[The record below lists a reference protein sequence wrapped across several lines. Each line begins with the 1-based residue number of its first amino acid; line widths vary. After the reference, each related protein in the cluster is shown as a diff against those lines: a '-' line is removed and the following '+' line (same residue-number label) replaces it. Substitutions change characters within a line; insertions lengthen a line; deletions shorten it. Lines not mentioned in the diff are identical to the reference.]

1 MKKKYVLFPYII
13 ISIVGCSTTPQ
24 TDTINH
30 FVEATT
36 YSYIY
41 CKPKSDNCS
50 PNDET
55 YYLKAYNST
64 TDPDKQKDVR
74 NRIISEQMRLIDE
87 EFREYEKK
95 FTANVDI
102 KNFAVHIASIG
113 LSSAATLVGGASTKA
128 IISAIDTGLKST
140 NTNFDSDI
148 LQNKAQNIIKNQMYK
163 DRSEKSL
170 IIKANMKA
178 DCKTYTLEE
187 AIRELLEYRY
197 AGLFDRAL
205 TNLETQTASYA
216 NKQIQNDATIPPG
229 SQKAVDAVK
238 LLTSDSGEKKANGKD
253 AGVLATVASQT
264 GNATGA
270 SDPAVNAGI
279 GAAAKGASNGDTP
292 AETGAAV
299 ENAMKAAGA
308 KPAAAKATGEAVSG
322 AATALTSP

>member
-1 MKKKYVLFPYII
+1 MKKIYVLFPYVI
-13 ISIVGCSTTPQ
+13 ISMVGCSTTPQ
-24 TDTINH
+24 TDTIDH
-30 FVEATT
+30 FVETTT
-36 YSYIY
+36 YSY
-41 CKPKSDNCS
+41 CKPKSDNCL
-50 PNDET
+50 PNDGK
-55 YYLKAYNST
+55 YYLNAYNLA

-113 LSSAATLVGGASTKA
+113 LSSAATLVGGASTKS

-140 NTNFDSDI
+140 NTNFDSDV

-197 AGLFDRAL
+197 AGRFDRAL
-205 TNLETQTASYA
+205 TNLENQTGSDA
-216 NKQIQNDATIPPG
+216 NKQMQKDAAIPPG

-238 LLTSDSGEKKANGKD
+238 QLTSDSGEKEANGKD
-253 AGVLATVASQT
+253 AGALAAFASKA
-264 GNATGA
+264 GNDAGA
-270 SDPAVNAGI
+270 SKNAVNAGI
-279 GAAAKGASNGDTP
+279 SAAAKGASNGDTP
-292 AETGAAV
+292 VETGAAV

-308 KPAAAKATGEAVSG
+308 TSDAAKATGEAVSG